1 LLSERNAGK
10 QLPESSL
17 LHDFPKSQIKYKFHI
32 FTLMAMTQVE
42 NHWSVTE
49 KTAAEAALKKAY
61 DREIEALLEYVRETS
76 SKILQSEDVW
86 QLHDFLSARRHDID
100 GKYDNRES
108 FLVFTLSKLVKD
120 GLLEL
125 SELEGLSADKRA
137 KVSIL
142 TRM

>member
-1 LLSERNAGK
+1 
-10 QLPESSL
+10 
-17 LHDFPKSQIKYKFHI
+17 
-32 FTLMAMTQVE
+32 MTQVE
-42 NHWSVTE
+42 NQWSVTE

-61 DREIEALLEYVRETS
+61 DREIAALLEYVRDTS
-76 SKILQSEDVW
+76 AKVSQSEDVW

-100 GKYDNRES
+100 GKYDSRDS
-108 FLVFTLSKLVKD
+108 FLVFTLSKLIKD

-125 SELEGLSADKRA
+125 SELEDLSPDKRA